1 MNSPKIY
8 QEIVT
13 LQQEG
18 KSAALAT
25 IVESAGSSPRKAGAK
40 MLVLDDGTVQGSI
53 GGGQVELETITAAKE
68 ALAAG
73 LPRTISFILSEEYG
87 HLCGGKLVI
96 FIEPVASAPELLIVG
111 AGHVGKAL
119 ARAATFA
126 GFRVMVADDR
136 PAYAESTELLGVV
149 ETFAG
154 TAEAAFAHF
163 RVSAGT
169 FIVIAT
175 TGFEKDFDA
184 VRFALRSPAS
194 YIGLIGSSRKRDVLE
209 QTLAQEQYTP
219 ADISRVTIPV
229 GLPIGAETPEEI
241 AISIIGQLIQSRRM
255 NAQLRAG
262 DTAGSREIAPDG
274 VQQAAVA
281 AG

>member
-1 MNSPKIY
+1 MNTQKIY

-40 MLVLDDGTVQGSI
+40 MLVVDDGTVQGSI
-53 GGGQVELETITAAKE
+53 GGGRVELETIKAAKE
-68 ALAAG
+68 TLAAG
-73 LPRTISFILSEEYG
+73 APRTISFILSEEYG
-87 HLCGGKLVI
+87 HLCGGKVVV
-96 FIEPVASAPELLIVG
+96 FIEPVASAPQLLIVG

-154 TAEAAFAHF
+154 DAEAALAHF
-163 RVSAGT
+163 HVGEGT

-184 VRFALRSPAS
+184 VRFALRTPAR

-209 QTLAQEQYTP
+209 QTLAAERYSP
-219 ADISRVTIPV
+219 DDIARLVIPV

-241 AISIIGQLIQSRRM
+241 AISIIGQLIQSRRS
-255 NAQLRAG
+255 NAHARAG
-262 DTAGSREIAPDG
+262 DTPGRRQIAPNG
-274 VQQAAVA
+274 VQQTAVA

>member
-1 MNSPKIY
+1 VNTQRIY
-8 QEIVT
+8 QQIVA

-25 IVESAGSSPRKAGAK
+25 IVESSGSSPRKAGAK
-40 MLVLDDGTVQGSI
+40 MLVIDDGTVQGSI
-53 GGGQVELETITAAKE
+53 GGGRVELETIKAAKE
-68 ALAAG
+68 SLAAR

-87 HLCGGKLVI
+87 HLCGGKLVV
-96 FIEPVASAPELLIVG
+96 FIEPVASAPQLVIVG

-149 ETFAG
+149 ETYAG

-163 RVSAGT
+163 RIGEGT
-169 FIVIAT
+169 FIVIVT

-184 VRFALRSPAS
+184 VHFALKTPAR
-194 YIGLIGSSRKRDVLE
+194 YIGLIGSSRKGEVLE
-209 QTLAQEQYTP
+209 QTLTEQGYSP
-219 ADISRVTIPV
+219 DDISRVVVPV

-241 AISIIGQLIQSRRM
+241 AISIIGQLIQSRRS

-262 DTAGSREIAPDG
+262 DTPGGRQLASNG